1 MACRA
6 MKKRYAAALL
16 GTLALDRASDE
27 PLYRQLYFA
36 IREAILDGRLRPGTR
51 LPSTRSLASDLD
63 VSRNTVVIAFDQLLA
78 EGYVEGRTGAG
89 TYVSA
94 TLPEDLLAARPGQS
108 AARTAAPPANSRL
121 SERGRFLSGIRSPG
135 LSQPMPFSPALPE
148 LARFPFDDWAR
159 LLARHWRYPKHE
171 FLVGGD
177 AAGYAPLR
185 AAIAAYLGAA
195 RAVTCDAEQV
205 LIVSGAQQA
214 LDLATRVLIDP
225 GDEVWI
231 EDPGYAGI
239 RGALIASGAALVPV
253 PLDAEGIDVAAG
265 RRRAPRARL
274 AIVTPSHQYPLGI
287 TMTLTRRLELLDW
300 ARGAEAFIIEDDY
313 DSEYRYA
320 GRPLAALQGLDG
332 DGRVIYIGT
341 FSKVMFPGL
350 RMGYL
355 VVPKDLVDAFR
366 GLRQLI
372 DSHPSS
378 VAQAALADFI
388 AEGYLAAHVRRMRA
402 LYAERQAAMVAELQ
416 KRLGDRF
423 AVSPDESGMHL
434 IGYLDDAVDDVA
446 LSRAAAERGVVVS
459 PLSRLYID
467 ATPRRGLMLGYA
479 GVAEPTMRRAVAT
492 LGRVF
497 DDFFSRQS
505 GPRETPRMALGRR
518 RAGA

>member
-1 MACRA
+1 

-16 GTLALDRASDE
+16 GTLSLDRASDE

-36 IREAILDGRLRPGTR
+36 IREAILDSRLRPGTR
-51 LPSTRSLASDLD
+51 LPSTRSLADDLD

-108 AARTAAPPANSRL
+108 SAERVALPANSRL
-121 SERGRFLSGIRSPG
+121 SERGRFLAAIRSAG
-135 LSQPMPFSPALPE
+135 VSQPLPFSPALPE
-148 LARFPFDDWAR
+148 LARFPFDDWSR

-214 LDLATRVLIDP
+214 LDLAARVLIDP
-225 GDEVWI
+225 GDQVWI
-231 EDPGYAGI
+231 EDPGYTGI
-239 RGALIASGAALVPV
+239 RGALVAAGAALVPV
-253 PLDAEGIDVAAG
+253 PLDGEGMDVAAG
-265 RRRAPRARL
+265 RRRAPGARL
-274 AIVTPSHQYPLGI
+274 AIVTPSHQYPLGV
-287 TMTLTRRLELLDW
+287 TMSLTRRLELLDW
-300 ARGAEAFIIEDDY
+300 ARGAEAFVIEDDY

-332 DGRVIYIGT
+332 GVRVIYIGT

-350 RMGYL
+350 RLGYL
-355 VVPKDLVDAFR
+355 VAPKDLVAAFR

-378 VAQAALADFI
+378 VAQGALADFI
-388 AEGYLAAHVRRMRA
+388 SEGYLAAHVRRMRA
-402 LYAERQAAMVAELQ
+402 LYAGRQAALLAELQ
-416 KRLGDRF
+416 KRIGDRMQ
-423 AVSPDESGMHL
+423 VSPDESGMHL

-446 LSRAAAERGVVVS
+446 LAKAAGERGVVVS

-467 ATPRRGLMLGYA
+467 APSRKGLMLGYA

-492 LGRVF
+492 LAGVF
-497 DDFFSRQS
+497 EDFFAGRLD
-505 GPRETPRMALGRR
+505 PRAAPGMALGRGQF
-518 RAGA
+518 RA

>member
-1 MACRA
+1 

-16 GTLALDRASDE
+16 GTLALDRTSGE

-36 IREAILDGRLRPGTR
+36 IREAILEGRLRPGTR
-51 LPSTRSLASDLD
+51 LPSTRSLAADLD

-94 TLPEDLLAARPGQS
+94 TLPEELLTARPGRVVPRDG
-108 AARTAAPPANSRL
+108 ARHAHNRL
-121 SERGRFLSGIRSPG
+121 SERGRFLAGIRTMSFSEPA
-135 LSQPMPFSPALPE
+135 PFSPALPE

-159 LLARHWRYPKHE
+159 LLAKHWRYPKHE

-195 RAVTCDAEQV
+195 RAVTCDADQV
-205 LIVSGAQQA
+205 MIVSGAQPA

-239 RGALIASGAALVPV
+239 RGALIASGAALAPV
-253 PLDAEGIDVAAG
+253 PLDGEGLDVTAG
-265 RRRAPRARL
+265 RRRAPAARL
-274 AIVTPSHQYPLGI
+274 AIVTPSHQYPLGV
-287 TMTLTRRLELLDW
+287 TMSLTRRLELLDW
-300 ARGAEAFIIEDDY
+300 ARSADAFVIEDDY

-350 RMGYL
+350 RLGYL
-355 VVPKDLVDAFR
+355 VVPADLVDAFR
-366 GLRQLI
+366 GVRQI
-372 DSHPSS
+372 VDSHPSS

-402 LYAERQAAMVAELQ
+402 LYAERQAALLTELR
-416 KRLGDRF
+416 KRLGGRLTV
-423 AVSPDESGMHL
+423 APDESGMHL
-434 IGYLDDAVDDVA
+434 IGYLDDAVDDAA
-446 LSRAAAERGVVVS
+446 LSQAAAARGVVVS
-459 PLSRLYID
+459 ALSRLYVD
-467 ATPRRGLMLGYA
+467 APPRKGLMLGYA
-479 GVAEPTMRRAVAT
+479 GVAEPAMRRAVAT
-492 LGRVF
+492 LAGVF
-497 DDFFSRQS
+497 DDFFAARVDSHS
-505 GPRETPRMALGRR
+505 APRMALEGSHFS
-518 RAGA
+518 A

>member
-1 MACRA
+1 MACPG

-16 GTLALDRASDE
+16 GTLALDRTSEE

-36 IREAILDGRLRPGTR
+36 IREAILEGRLRPGTR
-51 LPSTRSLASDLD
+51 LPSTRSLATDLD

-94 TLPEDLLAARPGQS
+94 TLPEDLLTAHPGQ
-108 AARTAAPPANSRL
+108 AAKTDAAAPARSRL
-121 SERGRFLSGIRSPG
+121 SERGRFLAGIRTMSF
-135 LSQPMPFSPALPE
+135 SQPLPFSPALPE

-159 LLARHWRYPKHE
+159 LLAKHWRYPKHE

-185 AAIAAYLGAA
+185 EAIAAYLGAA
-195 RAVTCDAEQV
+195 RAVSCGPDQV
-205 LIVSGAQQA
+205 LIVSGSQQA

-239 RGALIASGAALVPV
+239 RGALLASGALLAPV
-253 PLDAEGIDVAAG
+253 PLDAEGMSVATG
-265 RRRAPRARL
+265 RRRAPAARL

-287 TMTLTRRLELLDW
+287 TMSLTRRLELLDW
-300 ARGAEAFIIEDDY
+300 ARGADAFVIEDDY

-350 RMGYL
+350 RLGYV
-355 VVPKDLVDAFR
+355 VVPRDLVDAFR
-366 GLRQLI
+366 GVRQLV
-372 DSHPSS
+372 DTHPSS

-388 AEGYLAAHVRRMRA
+388 AEGYLAAHVRRMRS
-402 LYAERQAAMVAELQ
+402 LYAERQAAFLAELQ
-416 KRLGDRF
+416 KRLGDRL
-423 AVSPDESGMHL
+423 AVAPDESGMHL
-434 IGYLDDAVDDVA
+434 IGYLDDAVDDAA
-446 LSRAAAERGVVVS
+446 LSRAAAERGVVAS
-459 PLSRLYID
+459 ALSRLYID
-467 ATPRRGLMLGYA
+467 APPRKGLMLGYA

-492 LGRVF
+492 LARVF
-497 DDFFSRQS
+497 DDFFAARVV
-505 GPRETPRMALGRR
+505 PRDRPKMALGGSQS
-518 RAGA
+518 RA

>member
-1 MACRA
+1 

-16 GTLALDRASDE
+16 GTLALDRTGEEA
-27 PLYRQLYFA
+27 LYRQLYFA
-36 IREAILDGRLRPGTR
+36 IRDAILQGRLRPGTR
-51 LPSTRSLASDLD
+51 LPSSRSLAADLD

-94 TLPEDLLAARPGQS
+94 TLPEELLAARPGQ
-108 AARTAAPPANSRL
+108 AGPQAGAAPGEDRL
-121 SERGRFLSGIRSPG
+121 SKRGRFLAGIRSPG
-135 LSQPMPFSPALPE
+135 FAQPRPFSPALPE
-148 LARFPFDDWAR
+148 LARFPFDEWAR
-159 LLARHWRYPKHE
+159 LLARHWRYPKQE

-195 RAVTCDAEQV
+195 RAVRCDPDQV

-225 GDEVWI
+225 GDRVWI

-239 RGALIASGAALVPV
+239 RGALVASGAALVPV

-265 RRRAPRARL
+265 CRRAPEARL
-274 AIVTPSHQYPLGI
+274 AIVTPSHQYPLGV
-287 TMTLTRRLELLDW
+287 TMSLTRRLELLDW
-300 ARGAEAFIIEDDY
+300 ARAAGAFIIEDDY

-332 DGRVIYIGT
+332 GGRVIYIGT

-350 RMGYL
+350 RLGYL
-355 VVPKDLVDAFR
+355 VAPTDLVEAFR
-366 GLRQLI
+366 GLRQLV

-402 LYAERQAAMVAELQ
+402 LYARRQAGFLAEMH
-416 KRLGDRF
+416 KRLGGRLSV
-423 AVSPDESGMHL
+423 APDESGMHL
-434 IGYLDDAVDDVA
+434 IGYLPDSADDVA
-446 LSRAAAERGVVVS
+446 LSRAAAERGVVVAA
-459 PLSRLYID
+459 LSRLYID
-467 ATPRRGLMLGYA
+467 APPRKGLMLGYA
-479 GVAEPTMRRAVAT
+479 GVAEPAMRRAVAA
-492 LGRVF
+492 LAGAF
-497 DDFFSRQS
+497 DDCF
-505 GPRETPRMALGRR
+505 GPGVDRPDAPRMALGGS

>member
-1 MACRA
+1 

-16 GTLALDRASDE
+16 GTVALDRAGQE
-27 PLYRQLYFA
+27 ALYRQLYFA
-36 IREAILDGRLRPGTR
+36 IRDAILQGRLRPGTR
-51 LPSTRSLASDLD
+51 LPSTRSLAADLD

-94 TLPEDLLAARPGQS
+94 TLPEELLSARPGQ
-108 AARTAAPPANSRL
+108 AGPRDGAAPAQDRL
-121 SERGRFLSGIRSPG
+121 SARGRFLAGIRSHG
-135 LSQPMPFSPALPE
+135 FAQPLPFSPALPE
-148 LARFPFDDWAR
+148 LARFPFDEWAR
-159 LLARHWRYPKHE
+159 LLARHWRYPKQE

-195 RAVTCDAEQV
+195 RAVRCDPEQV

-225 GDEVWI
+225 GDAVWI

-239 RGALIASGAALVPV
+239 RGALAASGASLVPV
-253 PLDAEGIDVAAG
+253 PLDADGIDVAAG
-265 RRRAPRARL
+265 RRRAPQARL
-274 AIVTPSHQYPLGI
+274 AIVTPSHQYPLGL
-287 TMTLTRRLELLDW
+287 TMPLTRRLELLDW
-300 ARGAEAFIIEDDY
+300 ARGAGAVIIEDDY

-350 RMGYL
+350 RLGYL
-355 VVPKDLVDAFR
+355 VAPKDLVEAFR
-366 GLRQLI
+366 GLRQLV

-388 AEGYLAAHVRRMRA
+388 SEGYLAAHVRRMRA
-402 LYAERQAAMVAELQ
+402 LYAKRQAAMVAELR
-416 KRLGDRF
+416 KRLGGRLS
-423 AVSPDESGMHL
+423 VSPDESGMHL

-446 LSRAAAERGVVVS
+446 LSKAAVDRGVVVAA
-459 PLSRLYID
+459 LSRLYID
-467 ATPRRGLMLGYA
+467 APPRKGLMLGYA

-492 LGRVF
+492 LAGAF
-497 DDFFSRQS
+497 DAFFA
-505 GPRETPRMALGRR
+505 GGMDPREAPRMALGQGRS
-518 RAGA
+518 GA